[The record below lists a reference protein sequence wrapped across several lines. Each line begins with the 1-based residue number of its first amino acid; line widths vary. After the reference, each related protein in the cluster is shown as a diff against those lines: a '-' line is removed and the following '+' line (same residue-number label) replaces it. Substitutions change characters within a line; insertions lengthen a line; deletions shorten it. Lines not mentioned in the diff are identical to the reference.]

1 MTTMQAKTMG
11 RRWIAGVC
19 GLAAL
24 AAQAGPLVYTP
35 VNPAFGGSPLNGSVL
50 LNEAQAINQTK
61 APTDPDAALKAFNTR
76 LQSALLSRLTTA
88 MLRNVTNANGDL
100 QPGTVDT
107 TNFTVTVEQIE
118 PGVLQLTTVSKLTG
132 ASQSFVF
139 NQSDLT
145 DDMTQ

>member
-1 MTTMQAKTMG
+1 MQAKTMG
-11 RRWIAGVC
+11 RRLVAGVC
-19 GLAAL
+19 ALAAL

-35 VNPAFGGSPLNGSVL
+35 VNPSFGGSPLNGSVL
-50 LNEAQAINQTK
+50 LNEAQATNKTS
-61 APTDPDAALKAFNTR
+61 APTDPDAAIKAFNTR
-76 LQSALLSRLTTA
+76 LQTALLSRLTTA

-107 TNFTVTVEQIE
+107 TNFTVTVTQIE
-118 PGVLQLTTVSKLTG
+118 PGVLQLTTTSKLTG

-145 DDMTQ
+145 DTTQ